1 MPDHLHLFI
10 RLSGGLPLSRC
21 IARFKT
27 KTNPAL
33 RGVGW
38 QANFHEHRLRPDD
51 SVESVLRY
59 IFLNPYR
66 ENLVPKEEAYPWF
79 WLGREEASWF
89 TALTGD
95 GLPFPEWLR

>member
-10 RLSGGLPLSRC
+10 RLSDSLSLSRC

-27 KTNPAL
+27 KTNPIL
-33 RGVGW
+33 QGIGW
-38 QANFHEHRLRPDD
+38 QANFYEHRLRPDD
-51 SVESVLRY
+51 SSEDVLRY

-66 ENLVPKEEAYPWF
+66 GNLVSPGKTYPWF
-79 WLGREEASWF
+79 WLGKEEASWF
-89 TALTGD
+89 TSLTGD